1 MPALGPD
8 AVQSDTSTFVVTI
21 GAGQVVVVYELAAV
35 GPLAAHVAAGT
46 FVVLLV
52 LQVVVVL
59 PLAAVGP
66 VAVQLGTGT
75 FVVLLAAMLPQVV
88 VV

>member
-35 GPLAAHVAAGT
+35 GPLAVDATRESDVRIR
-46 FVVLLV
+46 
-52 LQVVVVL
+52 
-59 PLAAVGP
+59 
-66 VAVQLGTGT
+66 
-75 FVVLLAAMLPQVV
+75 
-88 VV
+88 